1 MNQWRLDT
9 LDQTLVLSSI
19 DDRLPS
25 VIYWGKRL
33 PDNENLRSL
42 SESVIKDWSD
52 NLLDKV
58 PEMSILPE
66 QSANFSGQLGCKMR
80 GLDGNLLSS
89 NVFYSSTENK
99 KIACD

>member
-52 NLLDKV
+52 NLLD
-58 PEMSILPE
+58 
-66 QSANFSGQLGCKMR
+66 
-80 GLDGNLLSS
+80 
-89 NVFYSSTENK
+89 
-99 KIACD
+99 